1 MKITLNSESAKAP
14 NVTASEKEQESSN
27 LNANMTKVDQDV
39 IICDQELETPKSSK
53 ATQSLTR
60 PQIGVNLGANEI
72 RKRKN
77 FIEQVKRTYDQLFKE
92 MKFNAGLYYNTLK
105 YIILELIITV

>member
-1 MKITLNSESAKAP
+1 MSSTVE
-14 NVTASEKEQESSN
+14 NVSEKDQESSN
-27 LNANMTKVDQDV
+27 ISANKTQIDQDV

-53 ATQSLTR
+53 TTQSLTR
-60 PQIGVNLGANEI
+60 PQIGVKLDANEI

-92 MKFNAGLYYNTLK
+92 IKFNAGLYYNS
-105 YIILELIITV
+105 LI